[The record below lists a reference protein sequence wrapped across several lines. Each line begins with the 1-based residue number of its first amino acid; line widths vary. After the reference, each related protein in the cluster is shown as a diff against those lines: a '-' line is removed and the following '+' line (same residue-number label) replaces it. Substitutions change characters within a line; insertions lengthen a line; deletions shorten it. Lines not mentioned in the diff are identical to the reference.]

1 MTSPRRDEVG
11 AAIARVRE
19 QFDAVMHSVSR
30 VILGKEDVV
39 AKVLVAMAA
48 RGHVLLKDVPGV
60 GKTMLAKTIAA
71 SVACQFKRIQFTPDL
86 LPMDVSGSNVFD
98 MRKKAFEFQPGPVF
112 TNILLADEI
121 NRATPKT
128 QSALLEVM
136 EERQVT
142 VEGETHRLDAPF
154 QVLATM
160 NPLDHEGTYPLP
172 AAQLDR
178 FMMMLSMGYPNEMA
192 EVQMLTVHL
201 QPEAPLGEVRAAI
214 TREDFVAWQQTVPL
228 VYLSEDLKRYVVALI
243 GALRGDPRNLQS
255 VSPRS
260 TILLARAAQAR
271 AMLRGRDYVTAEDVQ
286 MMAPDVLGHRVML
299 ADSRAGREFV
309 AESLANE
316 CGGDGEHLAHPR
328 STDRPFIANHHHVT
342 RLDAVGANS
351 GEGRLLAI
359 EDARRSAVMTSR
371 MSGELDDR
379 ALWCE

>member
-1 MTSPRRDEVG
+1 MNQPVTPPQRDEVG

-60 GKTMLAKTIAA
+60 GKTMLAKSIAA

-98 MRKKAFEFQPGPVF
+98 MRKKAFEFQPGPIF

-178 FMMMLSMGYPNEMA
+178 FMMMLSMGFPSEQA
-192 EVQMLTVHL
+192 EVQMLSMHL
-201 QPEAPLGEVRAAI
+201 APDPPLDELRAVI
-214 TREDFVAWQQTVPL
+214 SREEFVIWQKTVPL
-228 VYLSEDLKRYVVALI
+228 VFVSEELKRYAVAVI
-243 GALRGDPRNLQS
+243 HAMRADPRNLQS
-255 VSPRS
+255 LSPRA
-260 TILLARAAQAR
+260 TIQLMRASQAR
-271 AMLRGRDYVTAEDVQ
+271 AMLRGRDYATAEDVQ
-286 MMAPDVLGHRVML
+286 TTAPDVLGHRVLL
-299 ADSRAGREFV
+299 ADARAGREFV
-309 AESLANE
+309 AETLA
-316 CGGDGEHLAHPR
+316 R
-328 STDRPFIANHHHVT
+328 V
-342 RLDAVGANS
+342 AVPA
-351 GEGRLLAI
+351 
-359 EDARRSAVMTSR
+359 
-371 MSGELDDR
+371 
-379 ALWCE
+379 